1 MLVTGLGTKSYSNRV
16 RTRSYFRVNSL
27 LQKLNLNIF
36 IKELNTAVLPDC
48 AGGDYCGWKKTS
60 SLIEV

>member
-36 IKELNTAVLPDC
+36 IKELKTAVLPDC

-60 SLIEV
+60 SHIEV